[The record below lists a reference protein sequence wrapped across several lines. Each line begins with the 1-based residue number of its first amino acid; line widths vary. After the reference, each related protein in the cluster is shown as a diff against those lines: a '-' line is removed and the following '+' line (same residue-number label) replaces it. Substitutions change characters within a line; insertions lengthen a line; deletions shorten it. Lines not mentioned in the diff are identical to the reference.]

1 MTPAR
6 DTPVIA
12 YCRVST
18 EEQGESRASLDH
30 QEQALREYAD
40 ARGWRVEVVREV
52 ASGKTLAKRPE
63 LMGALERLRAGDAKV
78 LLVTKLDRL
87 SRYAPDA
94 ILTADRALR
103 EGWHLA
109 VLDMGGVEMDTTTSA
124 GRAHLGMMAV
134 FAQMF
139 RDQISENT
147 RNALA
152 QKKAQGVKIGRP
164 RALDQSKRPEE
175 AERMRRALKA
185 IRVMRREGLSYE
197 AIANALNGDNMP
209 GARGG
214 RWHKA
219 SVLRT
224 LRLYGENDN
233 GRGGK

>member
-1 MTPAR
+1 MTPAA

-18 EEQGESRASLDH
+18 DEQGESGASLDY
-30 QEQALREYAD
+30 QEQTLRAYAQ
-40 ARGWRVEVVREV
+40 ARAWRVSVVREV
-52 ASGKTLAKRPE
+52 ASGKTLAKRT
-63 LMGALERLRAGDAKV
+63 LLSDALEQLRAGEARV

-109 VLDMGGVEMDTTTSA
+109 VLDMGGVEMDTTTA
-124 GRAHLGMMAV
+124 TGRAMLGMAAV

-152 QKKAQGVKIGRP
+152 VKKAQGVHVGRP
-164 RALDQSKRPEE
+164 NALSQDKRPDERERMEE
-175 AERMRRALKA
+175 ALFH
-185 IRVMRREGLSYE
+185 IRKLRELGSSYE
-197 AIANALNGDNMP
+197 NIALNLNRMEILGP
-209 GARGG
+209 RGG
-214 RWHKA
+214 RWHKQ
-219 SVLRT
+219 SVLRA
-224 LRLYGENDN
+224 LKLYGPGEAS
-233 GRGGK
+233 